1 MAHFYKLKQL
11 LSWVL
16 LALLPTVPAW
26 AQKEGQNWYFGNQA
40 GVTFSTG
47 APVAVTNG
55 RLTSYEGCATLSD
68 KNGTLLAYTNGEN
81 VWDRSHQVM
90 PNGSSGLGGHN
101 SASQAAL
108 LLPAPNNA
116 QQVYLFA
123 IDAIDN
129 NLVGGLHYS
138 VIDLSAHNGLGDVT
152 STKGVVL
159 PTPTVGGKITEKLAA
174 VRHANGRDYWIVV
187 HGWQSNAF
195 YSFLLSPSGISTTP
209 VISNIGSVHQ
219 GGGSF
224 FSAGNAIGCL
234 KASPDGRHIASA
246 QRDNL
251 TELFDFDN
259 ATGSLS
265 NYVSLGPWSYNYGVE
280 FSPDNSRLYVSL
292 VLDGEVMQ
300 FNLLAGS
307 AAAIRASGR
316 VVGTGARSGTLQRG
330 PDNKIY
336 LAIFNVPYL
345 DVISNPNSLGTAC
358 TYQTNAVSLAGK
370 LSQNGLPNMP
380 NAFGVNDV
388 VNATATFTSTAS
400 CAGSAVA
407 FTGSTTPTL
416 PNAVATWS
424 FGDPASGS
432 ANTATGLTPTHI
444 YTASGTYQV
453 TLTVTHPSLAAPV
466 TSTQAVTVA
475 PLPRVQLGRDTT
487 LCGSQ
492 LLLSVGTQP
501 VGTTYRWQD
510 GSTTATYLARATGSY
525 SVTVTSAAGCTSTS
539 SKQVTLN
546 AVPVAGLLAQITTC
560 AFNVVLIPGPQP
572 AGTTYRWQDGST
584 YATYLAQASGRYR
597 VTITSPQGCTT
608 TDSVRVTLNAAPP
621 TPRLPADT
629 TVCGATSVLL
639 RPGGQP
645 AGTTY
650 LWQDGSTSATYLAQS
665 SGTYTVRVT
674 TPQGCTATA
683 SSRVQ
688 LGQAPQVQLRADTL
702 VCPNAVWTLR
712 TNPQP
717 AGTLYRWQ
725 DGSTG
730 ATYVAHGPGQYSV
743 EVRVTAA
750 GCPVTA
756 TLRATPQNCPFVI
769 PNIITPNGDQQNDF
783 FVLKGLTPSDW
794 SLRIFDRWGRQ
805 VYDRAHYDNGWNAPG
820 QAAGLYYYVLSNP
833 VTGERHRG
841 WVEVVRG
848 S

>member
-11 LSWVL
+11 LSCLL

-26 AQKEGQNWYFGNQA
+26 AQTEGQNWYFGNQA

-209 VISNIGSVHQ
+209 VISSIGSVHQ

-336 LAIFNVPYL
+336 LAILNIPYL
-345 DVISNPNSLGTAC
+345 DVINNPNALGTAC
-358 TYQTNAVSLAGK
+358 NYQTNAVSLAGR

-380 NAFGVNDV
+380 NAFGVNDI
-388 VNATATFTSTAS
+388 VNATFTSTAS

-416 PNAVATWS
+416 PNAVAAWN
-424 FGDPASGS
+424 FGDPTSGS
-432 ANTATGLTPTHI
+432 ANAATGLTPTHI

-475 PLPRVQLGRDTT
+475 PLPRVQLG
-487 LCGSQ
+487 
-492 LLLSVGTQP
+492 
-501 VGTTYRWQD
+501 
-510 GSTTATYLARATGSY
+510 
-525 SVTVTSAAGCTSTS
+525 
-539 SKQVTLN
+539 
-546 AVPVAGLLAQITTC
+546 
-560 AFNVVLIPGPQP
+560 
-572 AGTTYRWQDGST
+572 
-584 YATYLAQASGRYR
+584 
-597 VTITSPQGCTT
+597 
-608 TDSVRVTLNAAPP
+608 
-621 TPRLPADT
+621 ADT
-629 TVCGATSVLL
+629 SVCA
-639 RPGGQP
+639 
-645 AGTTY
+645 
-650 LWQDGSTSATYLAQS
+650 
-665 SGTYTVRVT
+665 
-674 TPQGCTATA
+674 
-683 SSRVQ
+683 
-688 LGQAPQVQLRADTL
+688 
-702 VCPNAVWTLR
+702 NAVWTLR

-743 EVRVTAA
+743 EVRATAA
-750 GCPVTA
+750 GCPATA
-756 TLRATPQNCPFVI
+756 TLRAAPQNCPFVI

-794 SLRIFDRWGRQ
+794 SLHIFDRWGRQ
-805 VYDRAHYDNGWNAPG
+805 VYGQAKYDNGWNAPG
-820 QAAGLYYYVLSNP
+820 QAAGLYYYALSNP
-833 VTGERHRG
+833 VTGERHQG

-848 S
+848 T